1 MDFQIDTDPRCII
14 NTSGSTGTP
23 KGVFLYHRSFFEFTG
38 VSIENNKLLTHEV
51 IGSLSPLVFDIWCFE
66 LCLLMSQGSTLLF
79 MPEQLSAFPI
89 KNFGLLKLH
98 QASAIFWVPTIMV
111 NIANMNLLEYVS
123 LPDLTILWFAGE
135 VLPTKQ
141 CNYWQRML
149 CHSLSAN
156 LYGPIE
162 ITLSCTYSYIN
173 RDIAADEPLPIG
185 IPYRNTE
192 ILILYDKDELID
204 EGE

>member
-66 LCLLMSQGSTLLF
+66 HCLLMSQGSTLLF

-89 KNFGLLKLH
+89 KKFGLLKLH
-98 QASAIFWVPTIMV
+98 QVSSILGVPTIMV

-123 LPDLTILWFAGE
+123 LPDLTIRWFAGE

>member
-89 KNFGLLKLH
+89 KKFGLLKLH
-98 QASAIFWVPTIMV
+98 QVSSILGVPTIMV

>member
-98 QASAIFWVPTIMV
+98 QVSSILGVPTIMV

>member
-89 KNFGLLKLH
+89 NKFGLLKLH
-98 QASAIFWVPTIMV
+98 QASAIFWVPTIKV

>member
-1 MDFQIDTDPRCII
+1 
-14 NTSGSTGTP
+14 
-23 KGVFLYHRSFFEFTG
+23 
-38 VSIENNKLLTHEV
+38 
-51 IGSLSPLVFDIWCFE
+51 
-66 LCLLMSQGSTLLF
+66 
-79 MPEQLSAFPI
+79 
-89 KNFGLLKLH
+89 
-98 QASAIFWVPTIMV
+98 
-111 NIANMNLLEYVS
+111 MNLLEYVS

-173 RDIAADEPLPIG
+173 RDIADDEPLPIG